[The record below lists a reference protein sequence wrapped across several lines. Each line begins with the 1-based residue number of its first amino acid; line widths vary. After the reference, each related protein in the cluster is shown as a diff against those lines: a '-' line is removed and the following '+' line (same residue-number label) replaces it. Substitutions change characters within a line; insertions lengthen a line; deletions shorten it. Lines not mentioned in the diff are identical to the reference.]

1 MSLILISCLISTVLL
16 ETIWLG
22 VQFYTVM
29 VPDVGSSKIY
39 SNNLSIGEELGV
51 SHSGE
56 AVTSTDIK
64 NVSWV
69 AETMFLYDVLMQ
81 NILLWK

>member
-1 MSLILISCLISTVLL
+1 MQFHTVV
-16 ETIWLG
+16 I
-22 VQFYTVM
+22 
-29 VPDVGSSKIY
+29 PDVGSSKIY
-39 SNNLSIGEELGV
+39 SNNLSIGEKLGV
-51 SHSGE
+51 SHGGE

-69 AETMFLYDVLMQ
+69 AETMFLYDVFMQ